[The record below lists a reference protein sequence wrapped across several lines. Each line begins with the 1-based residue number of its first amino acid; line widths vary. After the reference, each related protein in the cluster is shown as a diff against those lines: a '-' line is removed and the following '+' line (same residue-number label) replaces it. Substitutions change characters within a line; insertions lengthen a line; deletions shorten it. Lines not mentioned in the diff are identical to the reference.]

1 VSKATALVLEGPGN
15 LDRYQLAL
23 PEIADDDALLRVE
36 ACGLCGT
43 DHELYSGHLEWPVY
57 GFIPGH
63 ETVGVI
69 EEIGPTAAERWG
81 VTRGDRVAVEIFL
94 SCRSCGRCHSGD
106 YKHCER
112 HGPGE
117 MYGFLPVGRAPG
129 LWGGYATHHYLAPDS
144 MILPI
149 PAGLDPV
156 VATFFNPLG
165 AGVKWVTQVG
175 ALQPGE
181 VVAILGPGVR
191 GIAGVIAAKHG
202 GAGFVMVTGYGARD
216 AARLEVALELG
227 ADLVVDTAVSDPV
240 EALRAATGRG
250 ADLVVDVTANAPS
263 AFIQCLDL
271 ATQGGRI
278 VVAGMRGPGEV
289 RGFAPDLIL
298 TKELRIQGTMG
309 IDISAYRPALELLV
323 QHADEIARLPR
334 QTAGFD
340 AVGDLLAVMAGSGSA
355 PPLHAVLV
363 P

>member
-1 VSKATALVLEGPGN
+1 MTHATALVLEGPGR
-15 LDRYQLAL
+15 LSRREFAL

-43 DHELYSGHLEWPVY
+43 DHELYSGRLEWPEY
-57 GFIPGH
+57 GFVPGH

-69 EEIGPTAAERWG
+69 EEIGRTASERWG
-81 VTRGDRVAVEIFL
+81 VARGDRVAVEIFQ
-94 SCRSCGRCHSGD
+94 SCRSCGRCRAGD

-117 MYGFLPVGRAPG
+117 MYGFLPVDRAPG
-129 LWGGYATHHYLAPDS
+129 IWGGYATHHYLAPDS
-144 MILPI
+144 MVLPI

-191 GIAGVIAAKHG
+191 GIASVIAAKHM
-202 GAGFVMVTGYGARD
+202 GAAFVMVTGYGSRD
-216 AARLEVALELG
+216 AARLEVASRLG
-227 ADLVVDTAVSDPV
+227 ADLVVDTSVADPV
-240 EALRAATGRG
+240 EALRAAIGRG

-263 AFIQCLDL
+263 AFAQCLDL
-271 ATQGGRI
+271 ADSGGRV
-278 VVAGMRGPGEV
+278 VVAGVRGPGEV
-289 RGFAPDLIL
+289 KGFVPDLIL
-298 TKELRIQGTMG
+298 TKELQIKGTMG
-309 IDISAYRPALELLV
+309 MDIAAYRPALELLV
-323 QHADEIARLPR
+323 AHAEEIAGLPR
-334 QTAGFD
+334 QTAGFG
-340 AVGDLLAVMAGSGSA
+340 AAADLLDVMAGSGSA